1 MTLFLK
7 KICLLAGLVF
17 GPLLAILLL
26 PFPYDHDLSAIIDK
40 VRLLKEGKGGRIVL
54 VGGSGLL
61 FGIDSEMMETRFQR
75 PVINFGLW
83 AGFGITA
90 LLREIK
96 PHLRP
101 GDVLIVSPEYTV
113 VFDRY
118 DPVAAKWIYAL
129 APARNA
135 LPLYK
140 DTEGGIRTFI
150 SDLNGLVRSKLRA
163 FPEVTREIFETG
175 SLRPLLREGRVSYHK
190 YFNTQGD
197 SLRSVRIVPSPN
209 LLGQFHADYF
219 SHPGYE
225 GQSLDAFNALCR
237 GIMEQGIPVLF
248 VFPAYAEE
256 EFRRQKQ
263 GMRRYEQRLRRE
275 LCCPILGTPDD
286 FLYPYNVF
294 TDTVHHLNHKG
305 RRRRTQRMI
314 ALLQDVPALAVRSHE
329 PYASAAR

>member
-1 MTLFLK
+1 MKSFLK
-7 KICLLAGLVF
+7 KTCLLAGLVF

-61 FGIDSEMMETRFQR
+61 FGVDSEMMETRFQR
-75 PVINFGLW
+75 PVVNFGLW

-101 GDVLIVSPEYTV
+101 GDVVIVSPEYTV

-118 DPVAAKWIYAL
+118 DKVSTKWIYAL
-129 APARNA
+129 APVRNA

-140 DTEGGIRTFI
+140 DTKGGLRTFI
-150 SDLNGLVRSKLRA
+150 ADLNGLVRSKLRA
-163 FPEVTREIFETG
+163 FPEAMREIFETG
-175 SLRPLLREGRVSYHK
+175 SLRPVLQHGRVAYRK
-190 YFNTQGD
+190 YFSAQGD
-197 SLRSVRIVPSPN
+197 SLRPVRTVPSPN
-209 LLGQFHADYF
+209 LLEQFHADYF
-219 SHPGYE
+219 SRPGYE
-225 GQSLDAFNALCR
+225 NQSLAAFNSLCR
-237 GIMEQGIPVLF
+237 DIRQQGIPVFF
-248 VFPAYAEE
+248 VFPAYAKE
-256 EFRRQKQ
+256 EFRRQTE
-263 GMRRYEQRLRRE
+263 GMRRYERRLRRE

-286 FLYPYNVF
+286 FLYPYEVF
-294 TDTVHHLNHKG
+294 TDTVHHINHEG

-314 ALLQDVPALAVRSHE
+314 ALLEQLPAMAGRSHQ
-329 PYASAAR
+329 PSAAR